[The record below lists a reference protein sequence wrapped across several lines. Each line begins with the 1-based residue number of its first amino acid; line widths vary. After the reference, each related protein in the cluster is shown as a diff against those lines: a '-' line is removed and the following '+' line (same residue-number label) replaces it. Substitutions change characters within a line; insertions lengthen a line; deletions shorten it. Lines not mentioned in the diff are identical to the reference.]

1 MTTAKNGSLP
11 SVSSWV
17 TRFLPAIPRDGGRVL
32 DAACGL
38 GRHSVLAALYG
49 YPVLAVDRDDDFALR
64 ASGFPE
70 IEFRKT
76 DLETGSWSLGDELFS
91 GIIVVNYLN
100 RPLFPELVRHLAPG
114 GVLIYQTFTKAHAEA
129 NGKPANPDHWLKSGE
144 LLTLVSPLTVTAFEE
159 GRAANSF
166 VERIVA
172 VREKDDGEAE
182 RFPLAAFP

>member
-1 MTTAKNGSLP
+1 M
-11 SVSSWV
+11 
-17 TRFLPAIPRDGGRVL
+17 L

-76 DLETGSWSLGDELFS
+76 DLETGSWPLGDELFS

-114 GVLIYQTFTKAHAEA
+114 GVLIYQTFTKGARRGEWETRESGSLAEVRRAPHAGFPAH
-129 NGKPANPDHWLKSGE
+129 
-144 LLTLVSPLTVTAFEE
+144 
-159 GRAANSF
+159 R
-166 VERIVA
+166 
-172 VREKDDGEAE
+172 DGV
-182 RFPLAAFP
+182 

>member
-38 GRHSVLAALYG
+38 GRH
-49 YPVLAVDRDDDFALR
+49 PVLAVDRDDDFALR

-76 DLETGSWSLGDELFS
+76 DLETGSWPLGDELFS

>member
-1 MTTAKNGSLP
+1 M
-11 SVSSWV
+11 
-17 TRFLPAIPRDGGRVL
+17 L
-32 DAACGL
+32 DAPCGL

-76 DLETGSWSLGDELFS
+76 DLETGSWPLGDELFS

-144 LLTLVSPLTVTAFEE
+144 LLKLVSPLTVTAFEE

-172 VREKDDGEAE
+172 VREKDEGEAE

>member
-38 GRHSVLAALYG
+38 GRHSVLA
-49 YPVLAVDRDDDFALR
+49 VDRDDDFALR

-76 DLETGSWSLGDELFS
+76 DLETGSWPLGDELFS

-144 LLTLVSPLTVTAFEE
+144 LLSLVSPLTVTAFEE

-172 VREKDDGEAE
+172 VREKESGEAE

>member
-1 MTTAKNGSLP
+1 M
-11 SVSSWV
+11 
-17 TRFLPAIPRDGGRVL
+17 L
-32 DAACGL
+32 DAPCGL

-76 DLETGSWSLGDELFS
+76 DLETGSWPLGDELFS

-166 VERIVA
+166 GRTDCG
-172 VREKDDGEAE
+172 RSGEG
-182 RFPLAAFP
+182 RRGG

>member
-1 MTTAKNGSLP
+1 M
-11 SVSSWV
+11 
-17 TRFLPAIPRDGGRVL
+17 
-32 DAACGL
+32 
-38 GRHSVLAALYG
+38 
-49 YPVLAVDRDDDFALR
+49 DRDDDFALR

-76 DLETGSWSLGDELFS
+76 DLETGSWPLGDELFS

>member
-38 GRHSVLAALYG
+38 GRHSVLA
-49 YPVLAVDRDDDFALR
+49 VDRDDDFALR

-76 DLETGSWSLGDELFS
+76 DLETGVWPLGDELFS

-172 VREKDDGEAE
+172 VREKDEGEAE